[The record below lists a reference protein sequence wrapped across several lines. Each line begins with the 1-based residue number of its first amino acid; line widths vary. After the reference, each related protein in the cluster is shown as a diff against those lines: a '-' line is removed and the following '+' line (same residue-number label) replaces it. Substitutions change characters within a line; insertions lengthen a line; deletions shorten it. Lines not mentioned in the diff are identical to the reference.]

1 MFIRNQSSFVRV
13 LSAGAIFALVVR
25 CQTNLIGPLPLAAT
39 SALSFVLVGV
49 TVLSFDAR
57 LAAVINGGDT
67 EQTFATVRDVVASLS
82 AALACS
88 FVG

>member
-1 MFIRNQSSFVRV
+1 LAAASALTSVRV
-13 LSAGAIFALVVR
+13 
-25 CQTNLIGPLPLAAT
+25 
-39 SALSFVLVGV
+39 GV
-49 TVLSFDAR
+49 EKLSFDAR
-57 LAAVINGGDT
+57 MSTVINGGDT